1 MISFTS
7 SRAPGYLWLIASALA
22 GLLGWMTGAPFALV
36 PGVVALLWLPVLAA
50 YMPPG
55 WERES
60 QAFQVLGWTVIA
72 VLGVALTGGAR
83 SPLTIFL
90 VLGPLTGL
98 AIGRRRL
105 ALEAAAFST
114 LGFFLLLAINFTVG
128 LPQLPE
134 NLSGL
139 AAALTLAAILETGM
153 LCASAIVSQRR
164 MASVVVK
171 NELAMKQ
178 AEQGLNLRSGVQ
190 VPRDLPL
197 ALLSVTPQGRIRAV
211 EGAVGLLGHLRV
223 GALLHD
229 SLHHHFPDLDLVAL
243 NRGAPQT
250 VETREGQPVILLSRK
265 TENGRL
271 IAAWPSDLGDITSL
285 DKVRAEGDAAVRER
299 TAFFASLSHDLKTP
313 LNAIIGFADMM
324 RSGIRG
330 ELPEA
335 YQDYTQIIHE
345 SGQDLLL
352 LVEDLLDL
360 AKADAKALRFDFEPV
375 DLAASGASVL
385 RQFAAHAERTGV
397 KVELVEEGEAWAHAD
412 ARAVRQIWQNLISN
426 AIKYSQRGDKVT
438 LTASRNGDGV
448 YLCVADEGA
457 GMDAADLDRIA
468 KPFAQGRNS
477 SGRVG
482 TGLGLAVVKQFAD
495 MHGGQVRIDTE
506 KDLGTS
512 VTVSFRPAD
521 PADLSEFDRAAQ

>member
-1 MISFTS
+1 M
-7 SRAPGYLWLIASALA
+7 IASALA
-22 GLLGWMTGAPFALV
+22 GLLGWLTGAPFALV
-36 PGVVALLWLPVLAA
+36 LGVVALLWLPVLAA

-83 SPLTIFL
+83 SPLTILL

-114 LGFFLLLAINFTVG
+114 LGFFLLLAINFIVG

-134 NLSGL
+134 SLSGL
-139 AAALTLAAILETGM
+139 AAAITIAAILETGM

-164 MASVVVK
+164 MASAVVK

-178 AEQGLNLRSGVQ
+178 TEQGLNLRSGVQ

-197 ALLSVTPQGRIRAV
+197 ALLSVTPQGRIRAI

-229 SLHHHFPDLDLVAL
+229 SLNHLFPDLDLVAL

-250 VETREGQPVILLSRK
+250 VKTSDDRPVILLSRK
-265 TENGRL
+265 TDNGRL

-426 AIKYSQRGDKVT
+426 AIKYSQRGDRVT
-438 LTASRNGDGV
+438 LTAASNGDGV

>member
-22 GLLGWMTGAPFALV
+22 GLLGWMTGASFALV
-36 PGVVALLWLPVLAA
+36 LGVVAILWLPVLAA

-72 VLGVALTGGAR
+72 VLGIALTGGPR
-83 SPLTIFL
+83 SPLTILL

-98 AIGRRRL
+98 AIGKRRL
-105 ALEAAAFST
+105 ALEAATFST
-114 LGFFLLLAINFTVG
+114 LGFFLLLAINFISG

-139 AAALTLAAILETGM
+139 AAAITIAAILETGM
-153 LCASAIVSQRR
+153 LCASTIVSQQRTVSAEAR
-164 MASVVVK
+164 K
-171 NELAMKQ
+171 ELAMKQ
-178 AEQGLNLRSGVQ
+178 AENGLNLRSGVQ
-190 VPRDLPL
+190 VPRDMPL
-197 ALLSVTPQGRIRAV
+197 TLLSITPQGRLRAV
-211 EGAVGLLGHLRV
+211 EGAGELLGHLRV
-223 GALLHD
+223 GGLLHD
-229 SLHHHFPDLDLVAL
+229 ALHALIPDLDQVAL
-243 NRGAPQT
+243 NRGGPQV
-250 VETREGQPVILLSRK
+250 VETRKGQPVILLSRK
-265 TENGRL
+265 TDNGRL
-271 IAAWPSDLGDITSL
+271 IAAWPRDLGDVTSL
-285 DKVRAEGDAAVRER
+285 DKVRAEGEAAVRER

-360 AKADAKALRFDFEPV
+360 AKADAKALRLEFEPV
-375 DLAASGASVL
+375 DLATSGASVL
-385 RQFAAHAERTGV
+385 RQFTAHAERTGV
-397 KVELVEEGEAWAHAD
+397 KLELLEEGEAWAQAD

-438 LTASRNGDGV
+438 LTAASDEDGV

-495 MHGGQVRIDTE
+495 MHGGQVRIETE

-512 VTVSFRPAD
+512 VTVSFRAAD
-521 PADLSEFDRAAQ
+521 PADLSDFDRAAQ